1 MYDMDESSL
10 LGLVAEGE
18 HSRLEFKER
27 PGKDTAAVVSGFAN
41 AEGGRI
47 LFGVSDSGEIV
58 GCSLSNAERAALAKV
73 SGDCDPPVDAT
84 ITHLANA
91 NVTVLDIKQSLSKP
105 VQCSRGYFIRE
116 HSLTRKMKQQE
127 VSAMMRKHHPPIFE
141 SMICERFRY
150 PEDFSLAKL
159 GVWRKMANL
168 SPDLSAEDVLLN
180 LDLAEKS
187 GADFLLRNAA
197 VLFWAEEPTKFFNQA
212 FATCVLYNGQG
223 KAVVVDRHD
232 FADGVIADIQ
242 SASNFVSRN
251 MRIAEK
257 IENRYRSSINE
268 YPVEAVAEA
277 LVNAFAHRDWT
288 QRGSQVTAEMFSGRL
303 EITSPGGLPE
313 GVTLRTMEKT
323 SVRRNPLI
331 CDLLQKAGLAER
343 IGSGIAKMNRICQ
356 QEGCAPPR
364 FESEHYFKATFS
376 PNPEIARSS

>member
-1 MYDMDESSL
+1 MDESSL
-10 LGLVAEGE
+10 QSLISEGE

-27 PGKDTAAVVSGFAN
+27 PGKDIAAVVSGFAN

-47 LFGVSDSGEIV
+47 LFGVSDQGEIV
-58 GCSLSNAERAALAKV
+58 GCSLNNSERAALARV
-73 SGDCDPPVDAT
+73 SSDCDPPVEVGM
-84 ITHLANA
+84 THLVSVD
-91 NVTVLDIKQSLSKP
+91 VTVLEVKQSLSKP

-127 VSAMMRKHHPPIFE
+127 VAAMMRKYHPPIFE
-141 SMICERFRY
+141 GMVCERFAY
-150 PEDFSLAKL
+150 PEDFSFEKL

-180 LDLAEKS
+180 LDLAERAKQNL
-187 GADFLLRNAA
+187 FLRNAA
-197 VLFWAEEPTKFFNQA
+197 VIFFAEEPTKFFNQA
-212 FATCVLYNGQG
+212 FATCVLYNGEG

-232 FADGVIADIQ
+232 FAGGVIADIR

-257 IENRYRSSINE
+257 IVNRYRRDINE
-268 YPVEAVAEA
+268 YPTEAVAEA

-288 QRGSQVTAEMFSGRL
+288 QRGSHVTAEMFPGRL

-356 QEGCAPPR
+356 QEGCEPPR
-364 FESEHYFKATFS
+364 FESDHYFKAVFS
-376 PNPEIARSS
+376 SNPETARRN